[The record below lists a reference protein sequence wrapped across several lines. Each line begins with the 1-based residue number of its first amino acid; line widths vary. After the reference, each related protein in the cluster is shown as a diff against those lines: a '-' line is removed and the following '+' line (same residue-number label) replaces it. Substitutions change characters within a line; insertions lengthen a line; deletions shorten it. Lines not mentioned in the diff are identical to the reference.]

1 MSFNSL
7 DRVLGIIAQQNR
19 LQQQPFQLVLKYWA
33 EAVGSVVATHTQLL
47 SIEKNVLWV
56 ATSSASW
63 AQTLTFERQRILAK
77 LNKQLPSPLT
87 DIRFSTAQWQ
97 RPQASDAD
105 KTETWRDHPS
115 SIAPASQSVSPKCRD
130 PQSAFEQW
138 AKTTQE
144 RSHNL
149 PLCPQCQSPTPPGEL
164 QRWQVCCICAVT
176 GF

>member
-1 MSFNSL
+1 L
-7 DRVLGIIAQQNR
+7 DRVLGVIAQQNR

-87 DIRFSTAQWQ
+87 DIRFSTAQW
-97 RPQASDAD
+97 
-105 KTETWRDHPS
+105 
-115 SIAPASQSVSPKCRD
+115 
-130 PQSAFEQW
+130 
-138 AKTTQE
+138 
-144 RSHNL
+144 
-149 PLCPQCQSPTPPGEL
+149 
-164 QRWQVCCICAVT
+164 
-176 GF
+176 